1 MSWSSLIQL
10 IPVWILNLWF
20 LLEFIEN
27 MCYNR
32 NWIVS
37 KSLIWLMFNVWWQL
51 KRLQDELELSENREK
66 METLENKLSI
76 AKEEN
81 ESLEKRVQE
90 LDLRTK
96 ELAYELKEALSKPSL
111 PNIPPP
117 PPPPPLPVLPKNPL
131 EWVYCPL
138 CPEIKEFLVIHQLIA
153 KLQSC
158 ICYVTFDINLIFS
171 WDGFWLFKK
180 KILPQQNIFK
190 EF

>member
-1 MSWSSLIQL
+1 M
-10 IPVWILNLWF
+10 
-20 LLEFIEN
+20 
-27 MCYNR
+27 
-32 NWIVS
+32 
-37 KSLIWLMFNVWWQL
+37 

-131 EWVYCPL
+131 E
-138 CPEIKEFLVIHQLIA
+138 
-153 KLQSC
+153 
-158 ICYVTFDINLIFS
+158 
-171 WDGFWLFKK
+171 
-180 KILPQQNIFK
+180 
-190 EF
+190 